1 MNTQQIDFNTFNWN
15 QYRDDRYTCKHCN
28 KPLLFYHD
36 QYVCKMCGILYKQIE
51 LFGNPYK
58 PPKWDRYVRFITT
71 TLILEDAPENKEN
84 KSNEKFKLSIDE
96 KINQIFTGRN
106 LDKSIQTELWR
117 MIGKISV
124 AGYLKEKGFK
134 YKYIDSDAA
143 WRDLYIFKKVG

>member
-1 MNTQQIDFNTFNWN
+1 MQTQQIDFNTFNWN
-15 QYRDDRYTCKHCN
+15 SQRDDRYTCKHCN

-36 QYVCKMCGILYKQIE
+36 QYVCNQCGTLYRQIE
-51 LFGNPYK
+51 SFGDPYK
-58 PPKWDRYVRFITT
+58 PPNWDRYVRFIQTT
-71 TLILEDAPENKEN
+71 YVIEDIPAGAKQSNN
-84 KSNEKFKLSIDE
+84 KSKISIDE
-96 KINQIFTGRN
+96 KINQIFTERN

-117 MIGKISV
+117 MIGKVSV